1 MIRKFLLIAL
11 AAIPVVT
18 FAQEAQK
25 IAYVNYQEVISVM
38 PEVKAMNDSLQ
49 KAGNQYQAE
58 LKQLSDE
65 YTKKYADYVNQQ
77 DSLNESIKQRRM
89 GELEDLRQ
97 RAATF
102 QETAAQKQ
110 DELQQ
115 KLAQPIQDK
124 LQKAVSDV
132 GKENNFL
139 YIANAG
145 AFLYISPSATDA
157 TPLVKKKL
165 GIQ

>member
-1 MIRKFLLIAL
+1 MIKKFLLIAL
-11 AAIPVVT
+11 VALPFGA
-18 FAQEAQK
+18 FAQESQK

-49 KAGNQYQAE
+49 KSANEFQAE
-58 LKQLSDE
+58 FKVIQDE
-65 YTKKYADYVNQQ
+65 YTNKMSDYVNKQ

-89 GELEDLRQ
+89 KEIQDLQQ
-97 RAATF
+97 RAQTF

-115 KLAQPIQDK
+115 KLILPIREK
-124 LQKAVSDV
+124 LQKAINEV

-139 YIANAG
+139 YIVNG
-145 AFLYISPSATDA
+145 EAFLYVSPTAIDA
-157 TPLVKKKL
+157 TPLIKKKL